1 MPLLPFVAM
10 AVLACGVSAGAQE
23 QAPQDRM
30 ARGLTGEISTYTTAK
45 GDTLQGISARFGVDV
60 TTLAVDNEL
69 KANVPLPVG
78 LLLRVDHRHL
88 VPSAVTPGAI
98 IVNVPQRMLF
108 YEWEDAVAGL
118 PVAVGQPTWK
128 TPRRAFTVL
137 TKETDPSWDVPVSIQ
152 EEARRAGRTLP
163 TVVPPGPNNPLGKF
177 WLGLSIPGVGIH
189 GTNAPTS
196 IYRAATHG
204 CIRVAP
210 DNIAWLFARVV
221 VGTPG
226 QVIYEPILLGT
237 VGREIWLEVHR
248 DIYRQLP
255 NEPRAHVRALAD
267 EAGLA
272 GDIDWAAADAAID
285 ARRGVATRIGQ
296 KRPSI
301 IDRLF
306 SR

>member
-1 MPLLPFVAM
+1 MSVALIA
-10 AVLACGVSAGAQE
+10 AVTCL
-23 QAPQDRM
+23 
-30 ARGLTGEISTYTTAK
+30 GLTLTVPAQASGASPGRVTGGVFTHITEK
-45 GDTLQGISARFGVDV
+45 GDTLNGLAARFGVD
-60 TTLAVDNEL
+60 TATLAADNGL
-69 KANVPLPVG
+69 KVNVPLPVG
-78 LLLRVDHRHL
+78 LLLRVDNRHL
-88 VPSAVTPGAI
+88 VPAAVTPGTI

-108 YEWEDAVAGL
+108 YEADDAVAGL

-137 TKETDPSWDVPVSIQ
+137 TKETDPSWEVPESIQ
-152 EEARRAGRTLP
+152 AEARRAGRTLP

-210 DNIAWLFARVV
+210 DNIAWLFDRVV

-226 QVIYEPILLGT
+226 QIVYEPILLGT
-237 VGREIWLEVHR
+237 VGGDIFLEVHR

-255 NEPRAHVRALAD
+255 HDPRAHVRALAD

-272 GDIDWAAADAAID
+272 GDIDWEAADAAME
-285 ARRGVATRIGQ
+285 ARRGIATRVGQ
-296 KRPSI
+296 RRTSI
-301 IDRLF
+301 LDRLF